1 MNQQDKTPELSKDI
15 IEAAS
20 AMENSEM
27 ESLLLQL
34 GNTRFWVAIIKYNA
48 SRSEMAKNG
57 LYTLDPFKDQ
67 TQLARFQG
75 LLAGL
80 IDLQSMVLM
89 LEARAKKQE
98 GAKKDA

>member
-1 MNQQDKTPELSKDI
+1 MNNEKTPELSKDLLD
-15 IEAAS
+15 AARE
-20 AMENSEM
+20 MENSEM

-34 GNTRFWVAIIKYNA
+34 GDTSFWTAIVKYHT

-80 IDLQSMVLM
+80 VDLQTMVLM
-89 LEARAKKQE
+89 LQARAKKAE
-98 GAKKDA
+98 NAKKDA